1 MEQSGFV
8 DRLRK
13 SQQPCTILAPSDEA
27 FQKIPQSRLERIMS
41 DKHARE
47 GMFRYRL
54 SEVYISYQLTV
65 KRKMLFHSFM
75 LDSRSSLSR
84 QILGKQ
90 CKIRHGRFSLH
101 LFHLF

>member
-1 MEQSGFV
+1 VSKTLGVIVFCFQDGRFSELAKAMEQSGFV

-47 GMFRYRL
+47 GMYRYRM
-54 SEVYISYQLTV
+54 SGAYISYQLPV
-65 KRKMLFHSFM
+65 
-75 LDSRSSLSR
+75 
-84 QILGKQ
+84 
-90 CKIRHGRFSLH
+90 
-101 LFHLF
+101 